1 MLRPND
7 TVQSILNWWYNSFL
21 RRGKKSFFEK
31 DCVNKIGIKAL
42 MINVDKDEG
51 VCFGGCL
58 DEKIFQHSLND
69 NNAWRVWLLAFLFIE
84 HVAFVR

>member
-1 MLRPND
+1 
-7 TVQSILNWWYNSFL
+7 
-21 RRGKKSFFEK
+21 
-31 DCVNKIGIKAL
+31 

-84 HVAFVR
+84 HVAFVRS